1 LLEIAADLVNPILGV
16 CALIAGSRLRR
27 KEWWLAGTLGL
38 LASYAVHWIDHGIHI
53 WPKGGMDFSA
63 HTAVSVSLAIST
75 IMASRRWAL
84 FVLPLLVAYFFVM
97 VHLHDKNAGADY
109 HSWADI
115 LTTTAAA
122 AALTL
127 LAFRLPWTR
136 AST

>member
-1 LLEIAADLVNPILGV
+1 MLEIAADLVNPILGV
-16 CALIAGSRLRR
+16 CALIAGYRVGR
-27 KEWWLAGTLGL
+27 KEWWLAGILGL
-38 LASYAVHWIDHGIHI
+38 VMSYAVHWIDHVAHI
-53 WPKGGMDFSA
+53 WPQGGLDFSA
-63 HTAVSVSLAIST
+63 HTAVGVSLSIST